1 MEDIVEAIGT
11 YGFPILAAVGL
22 GYFIYYIWVW
32 VTEEV
37 NPVIDESHMTLIDLI
52 DKVRMLDNDLI
63 RLEVKLTMLLQHAE
77 SINRRTNNAE
87 VDVITDD
94 DYTDPSSGGD
104 SPPI

>member
-1 MEDIVEAIGT
+1 MGSRYWRRSVWDISYIIF
-11 YGFPILAAVGL
+11 GFGL
-22 GYFIYYIWVW
+22 RKKSI
-32 VTEEV
+32 
-37 NPVIDESHMTLIDLI
+37 PVIDESHMTLIDLI

-77 SINRRTNNAE
+77 SIKRRTNNAE